1 MGCNIL
7 ITGACGF
14 LGSALCA
21 DLSTRHRVIGLYQRP
36 PGQKLKAAASGV
48 TWMRGDVS
56 RAGCVDRVF
65 REAAGRGR
73 PIDYVIHFA
82 AFTGFGK
89 KWEAA
94 YDRINVAGTRN
105 IIESAAG
112 ASVKRLLFAGS
123 IAALEPPDPGQVLT
137 EASPP
142 GGRVAYARSKA
153 MGERLC
159 YENAGRVPAVVLR
172 LGGVFT
178 DWCELPPL
186 FSLIK
191 LWRRPF
197 MGRMMPGRGLAGFPY
212 IHRRDVV
219 GMVREIIEKDGD
231 LGRYE
236 VLFASPSGATSQR
249 ELFPVIRKA
258 YRSGFSTAPIHVHPG
273 LAKFM
278 LHGKYLANRLRLQNT
293 YERAWM
299 LDYADR
305 PLVVD
310 TAYTRKRLGWR
321 PDPGLHILRR
331 IPVLMAHV
339 KADSRAWM
347 IRNINRNEQKYLF
360 DPDSP

>member
-1 MGCNIL
+1 MGCNIF

-21 DLSTRHRVIGLYQRP
+21 DLAKDHRVIGFYRRP
-36 PGQKLKAAASGV
+36 PTRKLKAAAPGV
-48 TWMRGDVS
+48 IWTRGDVAH
-56 RAGCVDRVF
+56 AGCVDRVF
-65 REAAGRGR
+65 KEAAGRGR

-94 YDRINVAGTRN
+94 YDHTNVKGTLN
-105 IIESAAG
+105 IIQAASK
-112 ASVKRLLFAGS
+112 ACVKRVLFAGS
-123 IAALEPPDPGQVLT
+123 IAALEPPKPGLLLKET
-137 EASPP
+137 SPP
-142 GGRVAYARSKA
+142 GGHVAYARSKA
-153 MGERLC
+153 LGERIC
-159 YENAGRVPAVVLR
+159 FENAGRVPAVVLR

-197 MGRMMPGRGLAGFPY
+197 IGRMMPGRGLSGFPY

-219 GMVREIIEKDGD
+219 TMVRQIIEKDRE

-236 VLFASPSGATSQR
+236 VLFASPSGATAQR
-249 ELFPVIRKA
+249 QLFPVIRRA
-258 YRSGFSTAPIHVHPG
+258 CRPGFSTVPIHISPVF
-273 LAKFM
+273 ARM
-278 LHGKYLANRLRLQNT
+278 VLHGKYLANRLRGQNT

-310 TAYTRKRLGWR
+310 TAYTQKRLGWR
-321 PDPGLHILRR
+321 PNPYLHILRR
-331 IPVLMAHV
+331 LPVLMKNVNA
-339 KADSRAWM
+339 APRSWM
-347 IRNINRNEQKYLF
+347 IRNINRNEQNYRF
-360 DPDSP
+360 DPDHP